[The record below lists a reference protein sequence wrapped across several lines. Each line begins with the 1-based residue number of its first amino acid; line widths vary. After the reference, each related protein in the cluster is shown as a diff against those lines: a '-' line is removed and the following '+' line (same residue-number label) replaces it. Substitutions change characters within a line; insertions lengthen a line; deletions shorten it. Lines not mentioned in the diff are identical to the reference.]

1 MLENT
6 QMNERMPWHP
16 FDMVSSSP
24 VFLQGGNYLRKHFAN
39 HEYEDC
45 PKTRIGN
52 DVWIGAHA

>member
-1 MLENT
+1 
-6 QMNERMPWHP
+6 MNERMPWHP